1 MASGSIA
8 RRDGR
13 GRKQEAELLTALMSV
28 LPCAVDLLVMGWNE
42 DPTAGRNEDPTA
54 GRNEDPTV

>member
-42 DPTAGRNEDPTA
+42 DPTAGRNEDPT
-54 GRNEDPTV
+54 V